1 MTEEEGICRVT
12 IHPTAINVKDFVAY
26 LHKLRLKFKK
36 TPLAIFMDN
45 LQVHRAKEVKPC
57 WEKLDIVPVWN
68 VAYSP
73 EFNPIGNSL
82 THFYFNLSLFFRGC
96 LLKGEA

>member
-12 IHPTAINVKDFVAY
+12 IHSTAINAKDFVAY
-26 LHKLRLKFKK
+26 LHKLRFKFKK

-57 WEKLDIVPVWN
+57 LEKLNMVPVWN

-73 EFNPIGNSL
+73 EFNPIGKYNSL
-82 THFYFNLSLFFRGC
+82 IHFYL
-96 LLKGEA
+96 